1 MKAPLES
8 TLAPTGTLQEME
20 ISRFLPTQRAPQAR
34 VIHSL
39 KQWMSDGALSAG
51 SLLPSE
57 RVLSEQLQVN
67 RGTVR
72 RALQV
77 LQEEGLLRT
86 QNGRTR
92 IVTQQNERRAGAL
105 RNSVALIAP
114 LFSSHP
120 TEAHR
125 NGRIEFISRGAMEA
139 IRQIGKHAMA
149 LNPDCLTKNEV
160 QELASELPFGVV
172 ITDIAV
178 NPARGIELA
187 SWFRAAGVPVSIY
200 GDSPANDPFDR
211 VTSDQEDGSYQ
222 LTKYL
227 IERDCR
233 RILNFWSAPADRYW
247 NLQRRAGYERAMNE
261 AGLAPLPTAQMPP
274 FPQPDGDAA
283 AFERSTRAT
292 AGYLIEHL
300 VGEEPVDGLLLS
312 TDSDY
317 FGVAAACRLCGKE
330 PQRDVLIVGYD
341 NYWFDDDKRR
351 FEATAPL
358 ATIDKRN
365 EVMGGELLRLL
376 ADRVKGT
383 LPAGPQRRVVR
394 PQICVTDG
402 GAE

>member
-1 MKAPLES
+1 MKASIES
-8 TLAPTGTLQEME
+8 TLSTP
-20 ISRFLPTQRAPQAR
+20 RAPQAR

-77 LQEEGLLRT
+77 LQDEGLLRT

-92 IVTQQNERRAGAL
+92 IVTQQIQQQRAGAL

-114 LFSSHP
+114 LFSSRP
-120 TEAHR
+120 AQDHR
-125 NGRIEFISRGAMEA
+125 NGRVEYISRGAMEA

-149 LNPDCLTKNEV
+149 LNPDCLTKNEIV
-160 QELASELPFGVV
+160 ELAAEQPFGVV
-172 ITDIAV
+172 ITDIAL

-187 SWFRAAGVPVSIY
+187 SWFREAGVPISVY

-222 LTKYL
+222 LTKHL
-227 IERDCR
+227 IARGCR
-233 RILNFWSAPADRYW
+233 RILNLWSAPEDRYW
-247 NLQRRAGYERAMNE
+247 NLQRRAGYEKAVSE
-261 AGLAPLPTAQMPP
+261 AGLELLPTARMPA
-274 FPQPDGDAA
+274 FPQTGGELEI
-283 AFERSTRAT
+283 FKQGTRMT
-292 AGYLIEHL
+292 AGHLVEHL
-300 VGEEPVDGLLLS
+300 VGLNSVDGLLLS
-312 TDSDY
+312 TDNDY

-330 PQRDVLIVGYD
+330 PQRDVLIAGYD
-341 NYWFDDDKRR
+341 NYWFDDDKRQ
-351 FEATAPL
+351 FEATAPV

-376 ADRVKGT
+376 SERVEGN
-383 LPAGPQRRVVR
+383 LPATPQRRVVR
-394 PQICVTDG
+394 PQLCVTESSAG
-402 GAE
+402 